1 MFFFFIPRLHQLTV
15 HLELYHE
22 KRRQHNYL
30 LASDRTSYVS
40 TKVAD
45 CRGDSKKLFSL
56 VNYLNGTQTTR
67 AVPNRD
73 SEAVATAK
81 LANLFEAKVSQIRY
95 SLDSTADDASLT
107 SPLTCVYGFRYRSV
121 TVPPDGETSK
131 RILNLQM

>member
-1 MFFFFIPRLHQLTV
+1 
-15 HLELYHE
+15 
-22 KRRQHNYL
+22 
-30 LASDRTSYVS
+30 VS

-56 VNYLNGTQTTR
+56 VNYLIGTQTTR